1 MRSKLQSCV
10 WCVFALADNLVPVFK
25 NYFPKWFPCHT
36 YQCTTSKPFSFCF
49 GVQESPFSLNFPVFQ
64 FYLLFKKENHHQPNV
79 QNYLLSPITIHPLL
93 PFLRRGF
100 KQGCLLRELLKRTPH
115 PLDTAG
121 ALEAKS
127 FALATGRV
135 RAMIS
140 IDGGHALI
148 TKGVQPWGWEAL
160 FGCIL
165 GTDDPALLLEQY
177 SQLGEFC
184 KGASEFCAR

>member
-1 MRSKLQSCV
+1 MFLYWQTT
-10 WCVFALADNLVPVFK
+10 WFLVLKTIF
-25 NYFPKWFPCHT
+25 
-36 YQCTTSKPFSFCF
+36 
-49 GVQESPFSLNFPVFQ
+49 LNGFPVIPTNVTPVNPSVSVLGCKNLLFLLTFLPFNSV
-64 FYLLFKKENHHQPNV
+64 FYLKKKSTINQTFKITF
-79 QNYLLSPITIHPLL
+79 SPITIHPLL

-100 KQGCLLRELLKRTPH
+100 KQGCLLRELLKHTPH

-127 FALATGRV
+127 FALATGRLS
-135 RAMIS
+135 ATIS

-165 GTDDPALLLEQY
+165 GTDDPALLEQD
-177 SQLGEFC
+177 SQLGDFC